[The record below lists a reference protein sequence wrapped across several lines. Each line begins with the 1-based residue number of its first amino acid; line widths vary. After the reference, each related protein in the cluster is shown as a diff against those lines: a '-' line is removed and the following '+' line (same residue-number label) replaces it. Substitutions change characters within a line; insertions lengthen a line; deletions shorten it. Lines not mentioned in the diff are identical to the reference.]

1 MWQES
6 GDVEHHLCILEPS
19 VHTVLPCG
27 VGCRGEEGGGR
38 RGEASLEQYNR
49 GKEEGGKGKDGG
61 VD

>member
-27 VGCRGEEGGGR
+27 VAAGGRGWALGAKEEEGWEGEMGGR
-38 RGEASLEQYNR
+38 
-49 GKEEGGKGKDGG
+49 DGG
-61 VD
+61 VDWREGGG